1 MSGQR
6 PRPRFEAPAGA
17 CDTHMHVYEER
28 FGLRPGA
35 AFVPPHAPAS
45 AYARMQHALGL
56 SRVVVVQAN
65 GYGDDNRGMLEALDF
80 FGATARGVAT
90 ISPDIGDVELQA
102 LHAAGVRGAR
112 FHMLPGGFL
121 RWNDLE
127 PLAQRI
133 QPVGWHLQ
141 LQLDGNTLPD
151 YEARLRALPVT
162 LVIDHIGKFL
172 PPPRGEGAAFQALLR
187 LMDTGRCWIKLSAPY
202 ESSRSGAPAYADVAA
217 LARELVRLHPARC
230 LWASNWPHPAREPK
244 PDDAA
249 LLDLLQ
255 DWAPAPETRQRIL
268 VDNPAALYD
277 FAALPAARMP

>member
-1 MSGQR
+1 MNTMAATISA
-6 PRPRFEAPAGA
+6 PRLDVPAGA

-28 FGLRPGA
+28 FGLRAGA

-45 AYARMQHALGL
+45 AYAQMQRTLGL

-65 GYGDDNRGMLEALDF
+65 GYGDDNRGMLESLAY
-80 FGATARGVAT
+80 FGDAARGVAT
-90 ISPDIGDVELQA
+90 VATDIGDAALQP

-121 RWNDLE
+121 QWSDLE
-127 PLAQRI
+127 ALAQRV
-133 QPVGWHLQ
+133 QPLGWHVQ

-151 YEARLRALPVT
+151 HEKRLSALPVP
-162 LVIDHIGKFL
+162 LVIDHIGKFM
-172 PPPRGEGAAFQALLR
+172 PPPKVGDAAFGALLR
-187 LMDTGRCWIKLSAPY
+187 LQATGRCWVKLSAPY
-202 ESSRSGAPAYADVAA
+202 ESSRSGAPDYSDVAT

-230 LWASNWPHPAREPK
+230 LWASNWPHPAQQPR
-244 PDDAA
+244 PDDAS

-255 DWAPAPETRQRIL
+255 DWAPDEGVRRRIL

-277 FAALPAARMP
+277 FQPLP

>member
-162 LVIDHIGKFL
+162 LVIDHFG
-172 PPPRGEGAAFQALLR
+172 
-187 LMDTGRCWIKLSAPY
+187 
-202 ESSRSGAPAYADVAA
+202 
-217 LARELVRLHPARC
+217 
-230 LWASNWPHPAREPK
+230 
-244 PDDAA
+244 
-249 LLDLLQ
+249 
-255 DWAPAPETRQRIL
+255 
-268 VDNPAALYD
+268 
-277 FAALPAARMP
+277 

>member
-1 MSGQR
+1 MTEATAM
-6 PRPRFEAPAGA
+6 PRLGVPPGA

-45 AYARMQHALGL
+45 AYAQMQRALGL

-65 GYGDDNRGMLEALDF
+65 GYGDDNRGMREALAY
-80 FGATARGVAT
+80 FGEGARGVAT
-90 ISPDIGDVELQA
+90 IAPTIGDDELQT
-102 LHAAGVRGAR
+102 LHHAGVRGAR

-121 RWNDLE
+121 QWSDLE
-127 PLAQRI
+127 ALAERI
-133 QPVGWHLQ
+133 QPLGWHVQ

-151 YEARLRALPVT
+151 HEARLTRLPVP
-162 LVIDHIGKFL
+162 LVIDHIGKFM
-172 PPPRGEGAAFQALLR
+172 PPPSIHDRPFAALLR
-187 LMDTGRCWIKLSAPY
+187 LLATGRCWIKLSAPY
-202 ESSRSGAPAYADVAA
+202 ESSGDDAPAYADVAA

-230 LWASNWPHPAREPK
+230 LWASNWPHPGRLPR

-249 LLDLLQ
+249 LLDLLL
-255 DWAPAPETRQRIL
+255 DWAPEAETRRRIL

-277 FAALPAARMP
+277 FPTPPEVRAP